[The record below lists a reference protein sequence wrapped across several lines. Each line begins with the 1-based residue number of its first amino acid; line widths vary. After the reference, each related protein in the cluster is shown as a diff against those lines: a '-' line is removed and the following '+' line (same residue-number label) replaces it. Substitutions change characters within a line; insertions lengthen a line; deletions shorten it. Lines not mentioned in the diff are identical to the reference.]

1 MRFRRWRLKCEQ
13 TGMMGRTMLAA
24 LAATTLLAQEKMP
37 DARLRNAQV
46 ALTEIM
52 HSPDRG
58 IPRDLIDKAQC
69 IVIVPDLIKAA
80 FLIGGKYGRGYAMCR
95 HANGWSSPAAMGI
108 EGGSFGFQLGGSSTD
123 VIMLVMNRHG
133 MARLLS
139 DKFTIGGEAAAA
151 AGPVGRQTAAQTD
164 IALTAELLSWSR
176 SRGLFAGISLDGA
189 TLRPDRRENRRL
201 YGHAISNREI
211 LETGVPAPGGARPLV
226 AEMDRISSGVRV
238 QAQLGEPGSRVILS
252 EDQLYF
258 ATGQYAV
265 PATAEAALSQV
276 VQTLNQNPTWRVR
289 IEGFTD
295 NIGDPAA
302 NRRLSEQRAQ
312 AVMDWL
318 AGHGV
323 NPAQL
328 TARGYGE
335 SRPIASNA
343 TEGGRSRNRR
353 VEIVRAGA
361 VAVPTGF

>member
-1 MRFRRWRLKCEQ
+1 
-13 TGMMGRTMLAA
+13 
-24 LAATTLLAQEKMP
+24 
-37 DARLRNAQV
+37 
-46 ALTEIM
+46 
-52 HSPDRG
+52 
-58 IPRDLIDKAQC
+58 
-69 IVIVPDLIKAA
+69 
-80 FLIGGKYGRGYAMCR
+80 
-95 HANGWSSPAAMGI
+95 
-108 EGGSFGFQLGGSSTD
+108 
-123 VIMLVMNRHG
+123 
-133 MARLLS
+133 
-139 DKFTIGGEAAAA
+139 
-151 AGPVGRQTAAQTD
+151 
-164 IALTAELLSWSR
+164 
-176 SRGLFAGISLDGA
+176 
-189 TLRPDRRENRRL
+189 
-201 YGHAISNREI
+201 
-211 LETGVPAPGGARPLV
+211 
-226 AEMDRISSGVRV
+226 
-238 QAQLGEPGSRVILS
+238 VILG

-353 VEIVRAGA
+353 VEMVRAGA